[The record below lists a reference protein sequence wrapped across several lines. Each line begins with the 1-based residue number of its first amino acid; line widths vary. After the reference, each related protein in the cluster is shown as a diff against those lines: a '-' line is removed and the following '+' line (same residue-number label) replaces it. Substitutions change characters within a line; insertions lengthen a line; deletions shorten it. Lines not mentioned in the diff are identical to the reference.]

1 MFAINIQCRRH
12 VKPTCKRSVAV
23 TSGKLSQQQW
33 MQETSSVFL
42 QTDQGDHFLWEPQDM
57 FIFVPPRCLRSH
69 LWEKLI
75 FESRTLR
82 LLGCMSVW
90 LPSQSVGSWRAG
102 WSERQSPKKLNC
114 FMTNQLL
121 HFTNKHTFVVAGPH
135 ICNRCCRTWNILNF
149 SAQSTESRH
158 FFPWITFD
166 HQVVHAVRLHEL
178 AQLFRPR
185 QLGQPAFP
193 HPRLQTIHSNRL
205 L

>member
-12 VKPTCKRSVAV
+12 VKPTCKRTVAV

-82 LLGCMSVW
+82 FLGCMSVW

-149 SAQSTESRH
+149 SAQPLFSMNNIWSPGCACSPAPWARPAVSSKAVGTACLPTSTAPNH
-158 FFPWITFD
+158 T
-166 HQVVHAVRLHEL
+166 
-178 AQLFRPR
+178 
-185 QLGQPAFP
+185 
-193 HPRLQTIHSNRL
+193 
-205 L
+205 